1 MRRTFMK
8 ESVKKLNMHL
18 ERIIDLRMASSV
30 LQWDEET
37 YMPEK
42 GLSARGEQIASLSSL
57 AHELF
62 ISDETLKI
70 LSEAEAATASEAY
83 VSDEA
88 SLVRVTRR
96 DYDTS
101 AKIPSDIIAEQSRL
115 ASHSFAAWRE
125 ARQKQS
131 FDIFAPFL
139 TKTIELN
146 RTIADLLGYTEHPYD
161 ALLNIYEP
169 GMKTS
174 DTVALFEKL
183 KTGLLPLVKKYTGKK
198 EDSPAPFLKPEY
210 DINAQWNFSIDILKA
225 IGFDFTRG
233 RQDKSAHPFSTNFS
247 PNDVRVTNRFTA
259 TNPLSS
265 IFSAIHEGGHALYEM
280 GVNLE
285 FERTNLAGGAS
296 LGLHESQSRMW
307 ENLVGR
313 SSQFWNFFFSK
324 YAAYFPAQLKN
335 VSEKDFYKAVN
346 AVQPGC
352 IRVDADELTYN
363 LHIFI
368 RFELECALFSGK
380 LQSKDIPSAWNE
392 KYRAYLGIDP
402 QNDSEGCLQ
411 DIHWAHGSFGY
422 FPTYTFGNIIAA
434 QLFQKAEADMP
445 ALHEQF
451 AHGDFSK
458 MLEWLRSNV
467 HHHGRKFTSKE
478 IVKKVTGDEINP
490 DAFIR
495 YLQKKY

>member
-1 MRRTFMK
+1 MND
-8 ESVKKLNMHL
+8 SVKKLNAHL

-42 GLSARGEQIASLSSL
+42 GLAARGEQIATLSSL

-70 LSEAEAATASEAY
+70 ISEAEAATASAAY
-83 VSDEA
+83 DSDEA

-96 DYDTS
+96 DYDIS

-115 ASHSFAAWRE
+115 ASHSFSAWRE

-131 FDIFAPFL
+131 FELFAPFL

-146 RTIADLLGYTEHPYD
+146 RTIADLLGYPEHPYD
-161 ALLNIYEP
+161 ALLNIYET

-174 DTVALFEKL
+174 DTITLFEKL
-183 KTGLLPLVKKYTGKK
+183 KKGLLPLAKNYIGSN
-198 EDSPAPFLKPEY
+198 DPSLPSFLLPGY
-210 DINAQWNFSIDILKA
+210 DINAQWNFSIEVLKA

-247 PNDVRVTNRFTA
+247 PNDVRVTNRFTEN
-259 TNPLSS
+259 NPLSS

-280 GVNLE
+280 GVNPE

-313 SSQFWNFFFSK
+313 SSHFWNFFFSK
-324 YAAYFPAQLKN
+324 YAANFPDQLKG
-335 VSEKDFYKAVN
+335 VSESDFYKAVN
-346 AVQPGC
+346 AVHPGC

-368 RFELECALFSGK
+368 RFELECALFSGT

-392 KYRAYLGIDP
+392 KYRDYLGIDP
-402 QNDSEGCLQ
+402 KNDSEGCLQ

-434 QLFQKAEADMP
+434 QLFEQA
-445 ALHEQF
+445 ALQLPTLSDQF
-451 AHGDFSK
+451 SRGDFSK
-458 MLEWLRSNV
+458 LLEWLRSNV

-478 IVKKVTGDEINP
+478 IVKKVTGSEINP
-490 DAFIR
+490 DAFIL
-495 YLQKKY
+495 YLKNKYSK